1 MERIT
6 ESEVY
11 AELVERHRR
20 PMPVQP
26 GDITVEQFARDT
38 GSSMDVARN
47 DLDAEVKAG
56 RLVRVKRA
64 SPQNRPMNVYRVVD
78 VLP

>member
-1 MERIT
+1 MVRIT

-11 AELVERHRR
+11 AELVERYKR
-20 PMPVQP
+20 PIPIQP
-26 GDITVEQFARDT
+26 GDITVEQFAKDT
-38 GSSMDVARN
+38 GGSVDVARN

-56 RLVRVKRA
+56 RLVRVKRS
-64 SPQNRPMNVYRVVD
+64 SPTNRPTIVYRVAD

>member
-1 MERIT
+1 MEGIT

-11 AELVERHRR
+11 AELVERYRR
-20 PMPVQP
+20 PIPIQP
-26 GDITVEQFARDT
+26 GDITEQFAKDT
-38 GSSMDVARN
+38 GGSVDVARN

-64 SPQNRPMNVYRVVD
+64 SPQNRPMIVYRVAD